1 MKKNIIFLIMCVFFI
16 SGYNNFSIAEEE
28 KNPII
33 KVGMKWEEAERLL
46 KKIKAKEVILQMAPP
61 ESPNGGYMQLIN
73 FQIGKEGLITIIY
86 DKVEGENI
94 IIDLSLETNRD
105 KPKIYHESM
114 NVKQIDLNN
123 LNP

>member
-1 MKKNIIFLIMCVFFI
+1 MCVFFI